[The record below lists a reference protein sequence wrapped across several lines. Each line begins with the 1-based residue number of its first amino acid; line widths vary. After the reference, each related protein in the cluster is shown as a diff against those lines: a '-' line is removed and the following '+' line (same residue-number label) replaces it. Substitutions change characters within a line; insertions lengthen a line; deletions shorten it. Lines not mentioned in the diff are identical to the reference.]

1 MLKRTLVKVFAP
13 LVLLTATYANADDF
27 TITFDEPGL
36 DSNSCWG
43 AACPGRTNLSD
54 IVDKEYQKGG
64 FGDKAAH
71 KNRGFYFGNDNEGV
85 DVRFWAQTSEQ
96 GNQSKTVDFDNGK
109 RPVHV
114 KNANAWLTLFN
125 SDLESSAIKNGGID
139 DDLLVGKGN
148 IAIIHERNNECSAAN
163 GTNNKC
169 ENPDDR
175 FDSHFSGG
183 NSSSPVNPTGLPSGG
198 FVFVQFSKPVSLH
211 SIDLA
216 DIEGSNQQRGSFRF
230 YNGNTT
236 VLNASQTWT
245 PMNVTGNKGYT
256 TQQFSLA
263 DSITTLV
270 IRMQGSGGFKNIAFS
285 ADVPEPST
293 LAIFALALFGLAW
306 QRKKA

>member
-43 AACPGRTNLSD
+43 ASCPGKTNLSD
-54 IVDKEYQKGG
+54 IVDREYQSGAFGSKGD
-64 FGDKAAH
+64 FHYGDDTQ
-71 KNRGFYFGNDNEGV
+71 GL
-85 DVRFWAQTSEQ
+85 DVRFWAQTSEE
-96 GNQSKTVDFDNGK
+96 GNQKKSVDFDSG
-109 RPVHV
+109 RPAHV
-114 KNANAWLTLFN
+114 RNANAWLTLFN
-125 SDLESSAIKNGGID
+125 SDLDSSNIKNGGID
-139 DDLLVGKGN
+139 SDLLVDKGN
-148 IAIIHERNNECSAAN
+148 VAIIHERNTDCHKVN
-163 GTNNKC
+163 GTKNKC

-175 FDSHFSGG
+175 YDTHFSGG
-183 NSSSPVNPTGLPSGG
+183 NNSSPANPTGLPNGG

-216 DIEGSNQQRGSFRF
+216 DIEGSNNQRGSFRF

-245 PMNVTGNKGYT
+245 PMNVTGNGGYG
-256 TQQFSLA
+256 TQQFNLS

-285 ADVPEPST
+285 ANVPEPST
-293 LAIFALALFGLAW
+293 LAIFALALFGLVW